1 MSYVLRADIEEGGR
15 LVLQTVDGSQQAV
28 PISLAT
34 AVVEGVGDHG
44 CEYMTGGRVVI
55 LGKTGKNL

>member
-34 AVVEGVGDHG
+34 AVESLNFLNWSVTVGL
-44 CEYMTGGRVVI
+44 I
-55 LGKTGKNL
+55 SQFKIKN